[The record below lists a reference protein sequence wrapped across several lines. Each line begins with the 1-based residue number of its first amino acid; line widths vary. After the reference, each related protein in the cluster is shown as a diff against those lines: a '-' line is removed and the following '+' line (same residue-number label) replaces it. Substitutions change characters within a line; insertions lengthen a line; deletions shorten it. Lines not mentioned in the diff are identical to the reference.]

1 MRLVVAGR
9 RDDRPQPA
17 LENALRHDGFA
28 VRRLRAD
35 DLSGMAAFSPHAV
48 LIDLGLLDEA
58 SLALCERIR
67 RKTDA
72 ALVAITARADRGLW
86 IEGRRLGVDDYV
98 VRPYGLAELTT
109 RIRAAVRA
117 PGERRPESAS
127 VGPVVVDAD
136 ERRVNVHGVP
146 VVLTRKEFD
155 LLHLLASAPGSVLCR
170 ELILR
175 RVWHTSEKSANRTLE
190 VHIATLRAKLGVPDL
205 IRTVRGIGYVADA
218 ELPKS
223 VSV

>member
-9 RDDRPQPA
+9 RDDRVQPA
-17 LENALRHDGFA
+17 LDNALRLDGFA

-35 DLSGMAAFSPHAV
+35 DVSGMAAFSPHAV
-48 LIDLGLLDEA
+48 LLDLGLLDEEA
-58 SLALCERIR
+58 LALCERIR
-67 RKTDA
+67 RQTEA

-86 IEGRRLGVDDYV
+86 IEGRRIGVDDFV
-98 VRPYGLAELTT
+98 VKPYGLTELST
-109 RIRAAVRA
+109 RIRAAVRT
-117 PGERRPESAS
+117 PTERPDHLG
-127 VGPVVVDAD
+127 VGPVVVDAE
-136 ERRVNVHGVP
+136 ERRVNVHGQP

-155 LLHLLASAPGSVLCR
+155 LLHLLASTPGAVLCR

-175 RVWHTSEKSANRTLE
+175 KVWHTTEKSANRTLE

-218 ELPKS
+218 ELPRS
-223 VSV
+223 IRV

>member
-9 RDDRPQPA
+9 RDDRAQPA
-17 LENALRHDGFA
+17 LDIALRLDGFA
-28 VRRLRAD
+28 VRRLRVD
-35 DLSGMAAFSPHAV
+35 DLPGMTAFSPHAV
-48 LIDLGLLDEA
+48 LLDIGLLDEE

-67 RKTDA
+67 RGTDA

-86 IEGRRLGVDDYV
+86 LEGRRIGVDDFV
-98 VRPYGLAELTT
+98 VKPYGLTELST
-109 RIRAAVRA
+109 RIRAAVRT
-117 PGERRPESAS
+117 PSDRTDHVG
-127 VGPVVVDAD
+127 VGPVVVDAE
-136 ERRVNVHGVP
+136 ERRVNVHGQP

-155 LLHLLASAPGSVLCR
+155 LLHLLASTPGSVLGR

-175 RVWHTSEKSANRTLE
+175 KVWHTTEKSANRTLE

-218 ELPKS
+218 ELPRS
-223 VSV
+223 VKV

>member
-9 RDDRPQPA
+9 RDGRAQPA
-17 LENALRHDGFA
+17 LEAALRADGFV

-35 DLSGMAAFSPHAV
+35 DLAGMAAFAPGAV
-48 LIDLGLLDEA
+48 LIDLGLLDAEA
-58 SLALCERIR
+58 LGLCERIR
-67 RKTDA
+67 GRLDA
-72 ALVAITARADRGLW
+72 AALIAITTRADRALW
-86 IEGRRLGVDDYV
+86 IEGRRLGVDDYL
-98 VRPYGLAELTT
+98 VRPYGLTELTT
-109 RIRAAVRA
+109 RIRAAARI
-117 PGERRPESAS
+117 PDRRSETACL
-127 VGPVVVDAD
+127 GPVMVDAD

-155 LLHLLASAPGSVLCR
+155 LLLLLSSTPGSVLCR
-170 ELILR
+170 ELILQ
-175 RVWHTSEKSANRTLE
+175 RVWNTSAKSANRTLE

-218 ELPKS
+218 ELPKR